1 MENKKK
7 IKEPVMDFDAIRALN
22 EYIDD
27 GFLNKT
33 LQTIRGGVKADPSEI
48 ITYRINNTNYLANL
62 YKDPK
67 KTAGKR
73 RVMLLDSIFKIPE
86 NFSLDK
92 VEEGEK
98 VEELSEEMNNLD
110 LGGAKRKPK
119 TTPKKKEVKKPDSKK
134 KGGSSELYKVDYD
147 AVEELGGKCKID
159 DDDDNGGKKKRGRP
173 STKK

>member
-33 LQTIRGGVKADPSEI
+33 LQTIRGGSKADPSEI

-67 KTAGKR
+67 KTASNKK
-73 RVMLLDSIFKIPE
+73 VMLLDSIFKIPE

-92 VEEGEK
+92 ADEVEEVDK
-98 VEELSEEMNNLD
+98 LSEDMNNID

-119 TTPKKKEVKKPDSKK
+119 IPKIPQKKKEVKKPDSKK

-147 AVEELGGKCKID
+147 SVEELGGKCNN
-159 DDDDNGGKKKRGRP
+159 DDNVGKKKRGRP
-173 STKK
+173 TVKK